1 MSGGA
6 GRDGRRTGR
15 GTVRDA
21 VRGSALGARLGAG
34 RSATARR
41 TPFVVLVV
49 TLLAGGLISLLML
62 NAALN
67 RDSFKLD
74 KLQDQTTRYTDQ
86 QQQLQQEV
94 DGYSA
99 PDSLERRA
107 RELGMV
113 PGGDPAFLDPN
124 GKVQGSPS
132 PATAPPAPP
141 PTTTAQPPTTTPA
154 TPSTSSATSTASGTN
169 PVGTAANPAGTADP
183 GEAGTP
189 TGTAPVNGT
198 SSRTTR
204 STTSASTTS
213 TSGPTST
220 TSTTSST
227 STTTPTPGR

>member
-1 MSGGA
+1 M
-6 GRDGRRTGR
+6 
-15 GTVRDA
+15 
-21 VRGSALGARLGAG
+21 RGSALGARLGAG

-74 KLQDQTTRYTDQ
+74 KLQDQTTHYTDQ

-99 PDSLERRA
+99 PDSLEQRA

-154 TPSTSSATSTASGTN
+154 NPATPSTSSTSSTSSATN
-169 PVGTAANPAGTADP
+169 PVGTTANPAGTADP

-204 STTSASTTS
+204 STTSSSTAS

>member
-74 KLQDQTTRYTDQ
+74 KLQDQTTHYTDQ

-99 PDSLERRA
+99 PDALEQRA

-124 GKVQGSPS
+124 GKVQGTPS

-141 PTTTAQPPTTTPA
+141 PATTAAPPTTAPA
-154 TPSTSSATSTASGTN
+154 TPSGTSATSVTS
-169 PVGTAANPAGTADP
+169 PVGTANPGDGTS
-183 GEAGTP
+183 
-189 TGTAPVNGT
+189 TGTSTRSAPVNGT
-198 SSRTTR
+198 LSH
-204 STTSASTTS
+204 TTSSGIASTTTTANAFPS
-213 TSGPTST
+213 SPTST
-220 TSTTSST
+220 TSGTTSSALP
-227 STTTPTPGR
+227 TTPTPGR